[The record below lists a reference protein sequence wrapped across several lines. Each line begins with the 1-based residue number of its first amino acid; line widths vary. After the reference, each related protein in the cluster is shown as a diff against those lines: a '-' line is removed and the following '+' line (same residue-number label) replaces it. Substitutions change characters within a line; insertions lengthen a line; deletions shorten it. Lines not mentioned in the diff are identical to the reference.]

1 VPHFGS
7 LLFSGAS
14 TSKRFEPRE
23 VLGRRREPMS
33 LLRKIKGDGA
43 TTNMSPLT
51 GLPGRCRTW
60 KTLEACKIGWP
71 DLFFL
76 GKLRLPA
83 LPAFNAGRR
92 GFLSRSGCGHQTAGR
107 GQLAR
112 RNSMTC
118 LVPVWLTSNL
128 WRGGR
133 QLSAKVAATLARA
146 QLWIPS
152 GQSSKTEIQSPM
164 PSKIAKN
171 LHLELHCLGSS
182 QAVKPSG

>member
-1 VPHFGS
+1 
-7 LLFSGAS
+7 
-14 TSKRFEPRE
+14 
-23 VLGRRREPMS
+23 MS

-92 GFLSRSGCGHQTAGR
+92 GFLSRSGCGHQTTGR
-107 GQLAR
+107 GAVGNAQFHD
-112 RNSMTC
+112 C
-118 LVPVWLTSNL
+118 LRPGLLTPNRWWDS
-128 WRGGR
+128 RE
-133 QLSAKVAATLARA
+133 LSAKVAATLARA
-146 QLWIPS
+146 QPWIPS
-152 GQSSKTEIQSPM
+152 GQSSKTEIQSPI
-164 PSKIAKN
+164 PSKTAKN
-171 LHLELHCLGSS
+171 LDTARQEAG
-182 QAVKPSG
+182 